1 MQHTSNM
8 GQCCHQAPTHCRL
21 ADIRRGAASL
31 PPGMQNEGLKHP
43 SCRSIKQ
50 HQYRGAASALTR
62 LQLRPL
68 ILRDRNAQ
76 RELQL
81 LMECLLAAPIFYSCA
96 CTDMSSSSATA
107 VCSDEAPVH
116 GLHCH

>member
-1 MQHTSNM
+1 MQHPSNM

-21 ADIRRGAASL
+21 ADIRLEAASL
-31 PPGMQNEGLKHP
+31 PPGMQNEGLQHP

-50 HQYRGAASALTR
+50 HQYGGAASALTR

-68 ILRDRNAQ
+68 ILRNQNAQ

-81 LMECLLAAPIFYSCA
+81 LMERFLAAPIFCSYA
-96 CTDMSSSSATA
+96 CTDISSSSATA
-107 VCSDEAPVH
+107 VCMWPS
-116 GLHCH
+116 